1 MAMMM
6 TGRVLLV
13 CALCVLWCGAGGG
26 YAWFFNDEVHAYYY
40 GANGTYC
47 KAFPEIFSF
56 CSKATGETSP
66 QNAAGGSVTGENA
79 ESGEE
84 ESAQSIAGLG
94 GEGSGEAS
102 GEGSAGRLAHGSEG
116 SGSGR
121 SKEDEG
127 KAEELN
133 QQVGAPP
140 SPPATPP
147 APTGPIN
154 LPKSAEPGEPATSGV
169 TTEPQSAQQLQ
180 SQLPAAGNQGVTG
193 DGSPEP
199 GTAAASD
206 ATRSTPAGGDAE
218 PTSPSPGGQFA
229 ASGPGENS
237 AAEGTPNGTPPSAA
251 AVPHEDN
258 TNTTDTA
265 TSEGNPT
272 AAGMPAPLSSAP
284 TTNALESSAG
294 NDACF
299 HDIRLHAPL
308 LLALAALAY
317 TTLG

>member
-1 MAMMM
+1 MSYTHIIMEQ
-6 TGRVLLV
+6 TVNTV
-13 CALCVLWCGAGGG
+13 
-26 YAWFFNDEVHAYYY
+26 
-40 GANGTYC
+40 
-47 KAFPEIFSF
+47 KPFPTFF
-56 CSKATGETSP
+56 CSKTTEVTPP
-66 QNAAGGSVTGENA
+66 QNAAGGSVAGGNA

-84 ESAQSIAGLG
+84 ASAQSIAGLG
-94 GEGSGEAS
+94 GEGSGEPS
-102 GEGSAGRLAHGSEG
+102 DDGSAGRLAHGSEG

-133 QQVGAPP
+133 QQGGAPP
-140 SPPATPP
+140 SPLPL

-154 LPKSAEPGEPATSGV
+154 LPRSAEPGEPATSGV
-169 TTEPQSAQQLQ
+169 TTETQSAQQQQ

-199 GTAAASD
+199 GTAAASG
-206 ATRSTPAGGDAE
+206 ATRSTPAWGDAE
-218 PTSPSPGGQFA
+218 PTSPSPGGQAA

-251 AVPHEDN
+251 AVTHDNN

-265 TSEGNPT
+265 TSERNST
-272 AAGMPAPLSSAP
+272 AAGMLAPLSSAP
-284 TTNALESSAG
+284 RTKALESGVG

-299 HDIRLHAPL
+299 HDTRLHAPL

-317 TTLG
+317 AALG